1 VGAAAKRNNS
11 YQHRLIEV
19 VYRAYAD
26 YLLARAGLADPA
38 LLEDASLP
46 AL

>member
-1 VGAAAKRNNS
+1 LWG
-11 YQHRLIEV
+11 
-19 VYRAYAD
+19 RAYAD